1 MMGRLKVEKP
11 VFLLAAMVLFSFES
25 STLAQGNK
33 EGAALQQKR
42 PVDSQKAQEN
52 TTEGEESS
60 SSLTDGLLD
69 LLGEPEVA
77 SDASK
82 DAKPSISPK
91 DVGLDGEDLGE
102 KQDDPLVSVR
112 QSMVIAAEFL
122 NRGVTGGTTQTLQ
135 GDIVQRLDDLIQQIE
150 DAQQDASKQSSGEQN
165 SQSDQQETQRQ
176 QSNAETQTQSTESE
190 QNQDQTSGRDNPGN
204 DGEKK
209 ALRTDLV
216 DPGKLQLEVWGQ
228 LPERIRKQMQS
239 RMVEQFL
246 PSYRDR
252 IQSYFESLLREDD
265 R

>member
-1 MMGRLKVEKP
+1 MVGRLKVETP
-11 VFLLAAMVLFSFES
+11 VFLLATMLLFFVES
-25 STLAQGNK
+25 SVTLAQDNDGP
-33 EGAALQQKR
+33 ASQQTKTG
-42 PVDSQKAQEN
+42 DSQEAQED
-52 TTEGEESS
+52 TKEAEESS

-69 LLGEPEVA
+69 LLGEPEIA

-82 DAKPSISPK
+82 DAKTSILPQ

-102 KQDDPLVSVR
+102 QQDDPLASVR

-150 DAQQDASKQSSGEQN
+150 EAQKDASQQSSGEQN
-165 SQSDQQETQRQ
+165 SQSEQQETERQ
-176 QSNAETQTQSTESE
+176 QGDTETQSQSTESD
-190 QNQDQTSGRDNPGN
+190 QNQGQTSGRDNPGN

-209 ALRTDLV
+209 ELRTDLV

-252 IQSYFESLLREDD
+252 IQSYFESLLREDG